1 MPWWWKALFGSE
13 LHLFTPSLI
22 CLTPRE
28 WRCSVIL
35 ITFPLVFFP
44 QSALPLCRDFSATV
58 TSSLS
63 SSFRHSVVVVF
74 FFRVKMCTRPA
85 ENHPKKTLQRFC
97 CGQESWRRPKLKA
110 KRCFLQ
116 QKVNGMELFIYDKH
130 IDLLNVFIVAI
141 SWNLLNDPLFPKP
154 CWAKLQ
160 FLLF

>member
-1 MPWWWKALFGSE
+1 MLS
-13 LHLFTPSLI
+13 HLNHI
-22 CLTPRE
+22 
-28 WRCSVIL
+28 
-35 ITFPLVFFP
+35 
-44 QSALPLCRDFSATV
+44 
-58 TSSLS
+58 SLS
-63 SSFRHSVVVVF
+63 VFSPICSPPLQGFLCYCDKFFIFLFSPFCCCCF